1 MEKVYLIVS
10 IVGSFAFAI
19 SGALTAMSKKFDPF
33 GVFIIAFAT
42 AVGGG
47 TIRDILVSANSVFWL
62 TQPQFI
68 YYILAGTVFAIVF
81 REKLAYL
88 RRTLLLFDTLG
99 LALYTIVGV
108 EIGLRYHLSG
118 VSCVALGTIT
128 GAFGGVLRDILT
140 NDEPVIFK
148 KEVYATISILGGSI
162 YLLLHALGTN
172 YIITQLIPIVLIIAL
187 RLLVVYY
194 HYSLPFFYMKDE
206 KDEKQFRK

>member
-1 MEKVYLIVS
+1 MDKIYLFIS
-10 IVGSFAFAI
+10 ITGSIAFAI

-47 TIRDILVSANSVFWL
+47 TIRDILVSAHSVFWL

-68 YYILAGTVFAIVF
+68 YYILIGTVVTIIF
-81 REKLAYL
+81 REKLSYL

-99 LALYTIVGV
+99 LALYTIIGV
-108 EIGLRYHLSG
+108 EVGLRNNLSG

-128 GAFGGVLRDILT
+128 GAFGGVLRDILV

-148 KEVYATISILGGSI
+148 KEVYATISILGGTLY
-162 YLLLHALGTN
+162 YLLHLSGLN
-172 YIITQLIPIVLIIAL
+172 NLYLQIIPVAIIIVL

-194 HYSLPFFYMKDE
+194 HFSLPSYHIGSENDNT
-206 KDEKQFRK
+206 